1 MNTEV
6 SICLPIYNEA
16 KSIKFVLQEWTKSL
30 ERLKVRYNIICSE
43 DGSNDGTKQILNSL
57 SKKNKKI
64 INNSSIFKRGYGK
77 AVISGIEKSKSK
89 YIVCIDSDGQCD
101 PGDFLKFWKKRNQNS
116 KFIIIGNITN
126 RKYGYFINFISKI
139 FIAL

>member
-6 SICLPIYNEA
+6 SICLPVYNEA
-16 KSIKFVLQEWTKSL
+16 KSIKFVLQEWTKIL
-30 ERLKVRYNIICSE
+30 ERLKVKYNIICSE
-43 DGSNDGTKQILNSL
+43 DGSSDGTKKILKSL

-64 INNSSIFKRGYGK
+64 INNSSIFRRGYGK

-101 PGDFLKFWKKRNQNS
+101 PGDFIKFWKK
-116 KFIIIGNITN
+116 
-126 RKYGYFINFISKI
+126 
-139 FIAL
+139 